1 MSGIPAPAS
10 GSSNRSLF
18 PGVPLRQRNPGS
30 ATGSASLPNGSWTR
44 PDSARTGPPGKDRRN
59 DQAASGE

>member
-1 MSGIPAPAS
+1 MSGIPRTRLRIKQSKPLPRRPSPAAQP
-10 GSSNRSLF
+10 R
-18 PGVPLRQRNPGS
+18 S